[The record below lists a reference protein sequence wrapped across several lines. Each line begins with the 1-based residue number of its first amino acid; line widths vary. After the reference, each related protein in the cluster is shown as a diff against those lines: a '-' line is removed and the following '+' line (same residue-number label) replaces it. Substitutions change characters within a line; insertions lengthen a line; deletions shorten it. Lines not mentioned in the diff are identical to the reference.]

1 MENGSLIMKK
11 YTLVFLGSQEINK
24 EFDSLK
30 EAKKYVEE
38 ARNEHYL
45 NEEMYITNGSRIL
58 KKYPAVSLP
67 DLDLSKMKMSLSQF
81 ADIINEADEWSNEFK
96 KIIEYNGWKDT
107 SGVDQWSICESA
119 TEKLNFDDNSQAVVL
134 DK

>member
-1 MENGSLIMKK
+1 MIMKN
-11 YTLVFLGSQEINK
+11 YTLVFLRSQELNK
-24 EFDSLK
+24 DFDSLK

-45 NEEMYITNGSRIL
+45 NEEMYITNGYRIL
-58 KKYPAVSLP
+58 KKYPAISLP
-67 DLDLSKMKMSLSQF
+67 DIDFSKMKMSLSQF

-119 TEKLNFDDNSQAVVL
+119 TEKLNFDDNGQAVVL

>member
-1 MENGSLIMKK
+1 MKN
-11 YTLVFLGSQEINK
+11 YTLVFLRSQELNK
-24 EFDSLK
+24 DFDSLK

-45 NEEMYITNGSRIL
+45 NEEMYITNGYRIL

-67 DLDLSKMKMSLSQF
+67 DIDFSKMKMSLSQF
-81 ADIINEADEWSNEFK
+81 AHIINEECEWKLNFND
-96 KIIEYNGWKDT
+96 IIEYNGWKNT
-107 SGVDQWSICESA
+107 SGVNQWTICESD
-119 TEKLNFDDNSQAVVL
+119 TERLNFDDNGQAVVL